1 MNPNDWYSRPS
12 LYNFAN
18 IDFNLEKIRSFGPY
32 LKKLLKCFL
41 IIYLGRLSNRHHS
54 LVQLVQ
60 LSNHYQLVRRSHG

>member
-18 IDFNLEKIRSFGPY
+18 IDFNLEKIRSKGPY
-32 LKKLLKCFL
+32 LKKLLKCFF
-41 IIYLGRLSNRHHS
+41 IIYLGRLSNRRHS

-60 LSNHYQLVRRSHG
+60 LSNHYQLVRKSHG